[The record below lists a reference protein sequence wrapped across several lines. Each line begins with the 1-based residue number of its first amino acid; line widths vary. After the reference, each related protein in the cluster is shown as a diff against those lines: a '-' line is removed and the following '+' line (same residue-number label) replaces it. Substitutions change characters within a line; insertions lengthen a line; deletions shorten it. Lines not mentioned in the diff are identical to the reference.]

1 MVEEG
6 RRAREAMTAS
16 VAPAPICLEREV
28 SPSAVTGREVAGQD
42 AVEVRLVKNEDVIQT
57 LLPDRADEPFH
68 GGVGPGALGGRERFA
83 DPHACPS
90 GQV

>member
-1 MVEEG
+1 
-6 RRAREAMTAS
+6 MTAS

-68 GGVGPGALGGRERFA
+68 EGVSPGALGGRERFA